1 MVGDPEDRRLHNQS
15 RRLERILSKLQAAA
29 EASSKWLGRQSVLF
43 DLASLST
50 TLLLLL
56 SLSLSTP
63 STSFNWIDLDKQTLG
78 R

>member
-50 TLLLLL
+50 TLLL